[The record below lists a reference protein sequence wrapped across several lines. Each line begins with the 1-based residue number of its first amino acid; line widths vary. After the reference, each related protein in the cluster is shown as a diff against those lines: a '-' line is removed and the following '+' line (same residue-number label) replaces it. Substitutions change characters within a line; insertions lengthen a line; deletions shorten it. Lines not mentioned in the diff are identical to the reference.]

1 MTTYTGGQAIVN
13 SWITHGV
20 DTIFGL
26 PGVQNDWL
34 YNALYDAGDKLRVI
48 HTRHEQG
55 AGYMALGY
63 AMSTGRPGVYAVV
76 PGVGMLNAASAL
88 ATGYSVNAPLFCFT
102 GQIPSNMIGRG
113 LGQLHEIPDQLGIL
127 ERLTRWTGHVSTPAE
142 APSMVAQAFLRLQS
156 GEHPGPVAIECP
168 LDVLSATTEIDDFP
182 VLTASHPAVDEDKIE
197 EAAKLLGA
205 AKNPMIFVGMGA
217 IGAAEAVRE
226 LAEALQ
232 APVVSN
238 RSGHGILS
246 SRDPL
251 AMRTPAAHQLW
262 PQVDVV
268 LAIGTRM
275 NRVLSGWGTDEKLKI
290 IRIDTDPAEHS
301 KVVPEDVGIVAR
313 SEEALPKLVQAVA
326 KYNSARAS
334 RVEEYDDLR
343 AEAAERMAYL
353 EPQLSY
359 INAIRDVLPDD
370 GYYVR
375 DVTQLGYVSEF
386 AFPVYKPYTFI
397 SPGYQGTLGW
407 GFATALGVKAAHPD
421 KAVVSVCGDGGFMFT
436 VQELA
441 TAVQHKINLVTLVFT
456 DGAYGNVLRMQKEQY
471 GGRVIATALHN
482 PDFARMAETFGALGL
497 RAETPDQVRS
507 AIEQGLAADVPTI
520 IEVPIGEVPS
530 PWPVAFLGRNRNPHP

>member
-1 MTTYTGGQAIVN
+1 MTTFTGGQAIVN
-13 SWITHGV
+13 AWITHGV

-63 AMSTGRPGVYAVV
+63 AMSTGKPGVYAVV
-76 PGVGMLNAASAL
+76 PGVGMLNAAAAL

-113 LGQLHEIPDQLGIL
+113 FGQLHEIPDQLGIL
-127 ERLTRWTGHVSTPAE
+127 ERLTRWTGHISAPAE
-142 APSMVAQAFLRLQS
+142 APVLVAQAFLHMQT
-156 GEHPGPVAIECP
+156 GQHPGPVAIECP
-168 LDVLSATTEIDDFP
+168 LDVLSATAEIDDFP
-182 VLTASHPAVDEDKIE
+182 VLTATAPAVDEDKIE

-205 AKNPMIFVGMGA
+205 AKNPMIFVGTGA
-217 IGAAEAVRE
+217 IGAAEAVKE
-226 LAEALQ
+226 LAQALQ

-246 SRDPL
+246 SRDAL

-268 LAIGTRM
+268 LAVGTRM
-275 NRVLSGWGTDEKLKI
+275 QRVLSGWGTDENIKI

-301 KVVPEDVGIVAR
+301 KVVPEDVAIVAR
-313 SEEALPKLVQAVA
+313 SEDALPKLIQAVG
-326 KYNSARAS
+326 KYNSVRAS
-334 RVEEYDDLR
+334 RIEEYDDLR

-359 INAIRDVLPDD
+359 ISAIRDVLPDD

-375 DVTQLGYVSEF
+375 DITQLGYVSEF
-386 AFPVYKPYTFI
+386 AFPVYKPYTYI
-397 SPGYQGTLGW
+397 SPGFQGTLGW

-436 VQELA
+436 MPELA
-441 TAVQHKINLVTLVFT
+441 TAVQHKLNLVTLVFA
-456 DGAYGNVLRMQKEQY
+456 DGAYGNVLRMQKENY
-471 GGRVIATALHN
+471 DGRVIATALHN
-482 PDFARMAETFGALGL
+482 PDFAKMAETFGALGL
-497 RAETPDQVRS
+497 RAETPAQVRG

-530 PWPVAFLGRNRNPHP
+530 PWPVAFMGRNRPAA